1 MNPYEEKDYQST
13 SFDMKTWKKVILMI
27 IPYRG
32 LIAALLIL
40 NVIIAG
46 FDTLFPFLN
55 KMAIDTFA
63 TGTFV
68 ESEFIRFGI
77 LYFVGIV
84 IQAFNVYGFFWIAG
98 RIEMKFSYK
107 LRKEC
112 FHKLNELSFSYFDK
126 TPQGWIIARMTSD
139 VARLSEIVSW
149 SMMDLFWGVS
159 VMIFT
164 TVMMLSVNWKLAM
177 LVLMIVPFLAVISVY
192 FQTRIL
198 KSYREVRK
206 ANSKITSGFSEGI
219 MGAKTTKTLVLEDDN
234 LEEFKKHTHDMRQ
247 SSIHAATLSA
257 IFMPIV
263 VGLGSISTA
272 SILWAGGNQVL
283 LGMIEFGTLLM
294 FTQYATQFFEPLR
307 QIARLIAEFQLAQA
321 SAERVISLLESEVE
335 LDDTPEVKQKYG
347 TVFAPKSENYERIQ
361 GNVTFE
367 HVDFWYNEAE
377 PVLNDFNLTVKAGQT
392 IALVGETGSGKST
405 IINLICRFY
414 EPKRGRILIDGV
426 DYRQRSTGWLHSQ
439 LGYVLQAP
447 HLFSGTIKENI
458 RFGKLDATDEEIMN
472 AAKIVHAHEFITS
485 FDEGYDTEVGESG
498 SRLSTGQKQLI
509 SFARAVLA
517 NPAFYVLDEATASI
531 DTETEKILQN
541 AIEHTMSDKTSFVVA
556 HRLSTIVSA
565 DRILVIKKGK
575 IIEDGTHKQLMDLKG
590 YYYRLYTNQ
599 FKEDLEKELLKGDIV
614 HAV

>member
-1 MNPYEEKDYQST
+1 MSYDEKEYQSS
-13 SFDMKTWKKVILMI
+13 SFDMSTWKKIIHMIL
-27 IPYRG
+27 PYRG
-32 LIAALLIL
+32 LIFALLIL
-40 NVIIAG
+40 NIMIAG

-63 TGTFV
+63 TKEFIET
-68 ESEFIRFGI
+68 EFIRFGI
-77 LYFVGIV
+77 LYFIC
-84 IQAFNVYGFFWIAG
+84 ITLQAFGVYAFFWIAG
-98 RIEMKFSYK
+98 RIEMKFSYQ
-107 LRKEC
+107 LRKDC
-112 FHKLNELSFSYFDK
+112 FNKLNQLPFSYFDK

-139 VARLSEIVSW
+139 VGRLSEIVSW

-159 VMIFT
+159 LMVFT
-164 TVMMLSVNWKLAM
+164 TVMMLSINWKLAI
-177 LVLMIVPFLAVISVY
+177 LVLMIVPFLAVTSVY

-206 ANSKITSGFSEGI
+206 INSKITSGFSEGI
-219 MGAKTTKTLVLEDDN
+219 MGAKTTKTLVLENDN
-234 LEEFKKHTHDMRQ
+234 LEEFQKHTSQMRK

-283 LGMIEFGTLLM
+283 LGVIEYGTLLM

-321 SAERVISLLESEVE
+321 SAERVISLLESPVE
-335 LDDTPEVKQKYG
+335 LEDSQEVIEKYG
-347 TVFAPKSENYERIQ
+347 TVFAPKPENYERIQ
-361 GNVTFE
+361 GNIEFE
-367 HVDFWYNEAE
+367 HVDFWYNESE
-377 PVLNDFNLTVKAGQT
+377 PVLIDFNLKVEAGKT

-405 IINLICRFY
+405 IVNLICRFY

-439 LGYVLQAP
+439 IGYVLQAP

-458 RFGKLDATDEEIMN
+458 RFGRLEASDEEIIA
-472 AAKIVHAHEFITS
+472 AAKMVHAHDFIMA
-485 FDEGYDTEVGESG
+485 FEEGYDTEVGESG

-531 DTETEKILQN
+531 DTETEQIVQD
-541 AIEHTMSDKTSFVVA
+541 AIEHTMNGKTTFVVA

-565 DRILVIKKGK
+565 DRILVISKGR
-575 IIEDGTHKQLMDLKG
+575 IIEDGTHQQLMNQKG
-590 YYYRLYTNQ
+590 SYYRLYTHQ
-599 FKEDLEKELLKGDIV
+599 FNERLQQQILKGECEY
-614 HAV
+614 AV

>member
-1 MNPYEEKDYQST
+1 MNRGVLFTIDKYDFEK
-13 SFDMKTWKKVILMI
+13 
-27 IPYRG
+27 P
-32 LIAALLIL
+32 
-40 NVIIAG
+40 
-46 FDTLFPFLN
+46 
-55 KMAIDTFA
+55 
-63 TGTFV
+63 V

-77 LYFVGIV
+77 FYFIC
-84 IQAFNVYGFFWIAG
+84 ITLQAFGVYGFFWIAG
-98 RIEMKFSYK
+98 RIEMKFSYQ
-107 LRKEC
+107 LRKDC

-139 VARLSEIVSW
+139 VGRLSEIVSW
-149 SMMDLFWGVS
+149 SMMDLFWGIS
-159 VMIFT
+159 LMIFT
-164 TVMMLSVNWKLAM
+164 TVMMLSVNWKLAL
-177 LVLMIVPFLAVISVY
+177 LVLMIVPILAVVSVY

-206 ANSKITSGFSEGI
+206 INSKITIGFSEGI

-234 LEEFKKHTHDMRQ
+234 LEDFKRHTSDMRK

-257 IFMPIV
+257 VFMPIV

-272 SILWAGGNQVL
+272 SILWVGGHQVL
-283 LGMIEFGTLLM
+283 LNVIEFGTLLM

-307 QIARLIAEFQLAQA
+307 QIARLIAEFQMAQA
-321 SAERVISLLESEVE
+321 SAERVISLLESDVE
-335 LDDTPEVKQKYG
+335 LNDRNDVKAKYG
-347 TVFAPKSENYERIQ
+347 TIFAPKPENYERIE
-361 GNVTFE
+361 GNVEFE

-377 PVLNDFNLTVKAGQT
+377 PVLQDFNLSVKAGQT

-426 DYRQRSTGWLHSQ
+426 DYKDRSVSWLHSQ

-447 HLFSGTIKENI
+447 HLFSGTIMDNI
-458 RFGKLDATDEEIMN
+458 RFGKLDATEEEVME
-472 AAKIVHAHEFITS
+472 AAKMISAHQFIMS
-485 FDEGYDTEVGESG
+485 FDDGYQTEVGESG

-509 SFARAVLA
+509 CFARAVLA
-517 NPAFYVLDEATASI
+517 DPAFYVLDEATASI
-531 DTETEKILQN
+531 DTETERIVQD
-541 AIEHTMSDKTSFVVA
+541 AIETTMKEKTSFVVA

-575 IIEDGTHKQLMDLKG
+575 IVEDGTHRQLMELKG

-599 FKEDLEKELLKGDIV
+599 FKESLERQLLKGD
-614 HAV
+614 

>member
-1 MNPYEEKDYQST
+1 MSYDEKEYSSS
-13 SFDMKTWKKVILMI
+13 SFDFKTWKKIIGMI
-27 IPYRG
+27 VPYRG
-32 LIAALLIL
+32 LILALLLL
-40 NVIIAG
+40 NIMIAG
-46 FDTLFPFLN
+46 FDTLFPYLN
-55 KMAIDTFA
+55 KTAIDTFA
-63 TGTFV
+63 SDAFV

-77 LYFVGIV
+77 FYFIC
-84 IQAFNVYGFFWIAG
+84 ITLQAFGVYGFFWIAG
-98 RIEMKFSYK
+98 RIEMKFSYQ
-107 LRKEC
+107 LRKDC

-139 VARLSEIVSW
+139 VGRLSEIVSW
-149 SMMDLFWGVS
+149 SMMDLFWGIS
-159 VMIFT
+159 LMIFT
-164 TVMMLSVNWKLAM
+164 TVMMLSVNWKLAL
-177 LVLMIVPFLAVISVY
+177 LVLMIVPILAVVSVY

-206 ANSKITSGFSEGI
+206 INSKITSGFSEGI

-234 LEEFKKHTHDMRQ
+234 LEDFKRHTSDMRK

-257 IFMPIV
+257 VFMPIV

-272 SILWAGGNQVL
+272 SILWVGGHQVL
-283 LGMIEFGTLLM
+283 LNVIEFGTLLM

-307 QIARLIAEFQLAQA
+307 QIARLIAEFQMAQA
-321 SAERVISLLESEVE
+321 SAERVISLLESDVE
-335 LDDTPEVKQKYG
+335 LNDRNDVKAKYG
-347 TVFAPKSENYERIQ
+347 TIFAPKPENYERIE
-361 GNVTFE
+361 GNVEFE

-377 PVLNDFNLTVKAGQT
+377 PVLQDFNLSVKAGQT

-426 DYRQRSTGWLHSQ
+426 DYKDRSVSWLHSQ

-447 HLFSGTIKENI
+447 HLFSGTIMDNI
-458 RFGKLDATDEEIMN
+458 RFGKLDATEEEVME
-472 AAKIVHAHEFITS
+472 AAKMVSAHQFIMS
-485 FDEGYDTEVGESG
+485 FDDGYQTEVGESG

-509 SFARAVLA
+509 CFARAVLA
-517 NPAFYVLDEATASI
+517 DPAFYVLDEATASI
-531 DTETEKILQN
+531 DTETERIVQD
-541 AIEHTMSDKTSFVVA
+541 AIETTMKEKTSFVVA

-575 IIEDGTHKQLMDLKG
+575 IVEDGTHRQLMELKG

-599 FKEDLEKELLKGDIV
+599 FKESLERQLLKGD
-614 HAV
+614 

>member
-1 MNPYEEKDYQST
+1 MNPYEEKEYQST

-98 RIEMKFSYK
+98 RIEMKFSYQ

-206 ANSKITSGFSEGI
+206 VNSKITSGFSEGI

-367 HVDFWYNEAE
+367 YVDFWYNEAE

>member
-1 MNPYEEKDYQST
+1 MSYDEKEYSSS
-13 SFDMKTWKKVILMI
+13 SFDFKTWKKIIGMI
-27 IPYRG
+27 VPYRG
-32 LIAALLIL
+32 LILALLLL
-40 NVIIAG
+40 NIMIAG
-46 FDTLFPFLN
+46 FDTLFPYLN
-55 KMAIDTFA
+55 KTAIDTFA
-63 TGTFV
+63 SDGFV

-77 LYFVGIV
+77 FYFIC
-84 IQAFNVYGFFWIAG
+84 ITLQAFGVYGFFWIAG
-98 RIEMKFSYK
+98 RIEMKFSYQ
-107 LRKEC
+107 LRKDC

-139 VARLSEIVSW
+139 VGRLSEIVSW
-149 SMMDLFWGVS
+149 SMMDLFWGIS
-159 VMIFT
+159 LMIFT
-164 TVMMLSVNWKLAM
+164 TVMMLSVNWKLAL
-177 LVLMIVPFLAVISVY
+177 LVLMIVPFLAVVSVY

-206 ANSKITSGFSEGI
+206 INSKITSGFSEGI
-219 MGAKTTKTLVLEDDN
+219 MGAKTTKTLVLENDN
-234 LEEFKKHTHDMRQ
+234 LEDFKRHTSDMRK

-272 SILWAGGNQVL
+272 SILWVGGNQVL
-283 LGMIEFGTLLM
+283 LNVIEFGTLLM

-307 QIARLIAEFQLAQA
+307 QIARLIAEFQMAQA
-321 SAERVISLLESEVE
+321 SAERVISLLESDIE
-335 LDDTPEVKQKYG
+335 LDDRDDVKEKYG
-347 TVFAPKSENYERIQ
+347 TIFAPKPENYERIE
-361 GNVTFE
+361 GNIEFE

-377 PVLNDFNLTVKAGQT
+377 PVLQNFNLSVKAGQT

-426 DYRQRSTGWLHSQ
+426 DYKDRSISWLHSQ

-447 HLFSGTIKENI
+447 HLFSGTIMDNI
-458 RFGKLDATDEEIMN
+458 RFGKLDATEEEIIA
-472 AAKIVHAHEFITS
+472 AAKMVSAHQFIMS
-485 FDEGYDTEVGESG
+485 FDDGYQTEVGESG

-509 SFARAVLA
+509 CFARAVLA
-517 NPAFYVLDEATASI
+517 DPAFYVLDEATASI
-531 DTETEKILQN
+531 DTETERIVQD
-541 AIEHTMSDKTSFVVA
+541 AIETTMKEKTSFVVA

-575 IIEDGTHKQLMDLKG
+575 IVEDGTHRQLMELKG

-599 FKEDLEKELLKGDIV
+599 FKENLEKQLLKGD
-614 HAV
+614 